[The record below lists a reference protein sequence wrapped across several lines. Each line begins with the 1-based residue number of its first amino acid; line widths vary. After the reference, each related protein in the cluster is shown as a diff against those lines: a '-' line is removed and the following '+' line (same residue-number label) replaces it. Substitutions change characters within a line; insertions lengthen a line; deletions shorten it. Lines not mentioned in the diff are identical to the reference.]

1 MGNSKKW
8 SICFLLLSFAALAA
22 VGTLTALIDPYF
34 HYHAPLEQLQYP
46 ITSERYQNNGILRH
60 FSYDAVITGT
70 SMTENFKASECS
82 ELFGVRTVK
91 TSISGSTL
99 KELGDQLRRG
109 LAAHP
114 DTAIVIWGIDV
125 WNLFN
130 GKDDM
135 YPGVEVPAYLYDRR
149 LLNDASYLLNKE
161 IFLNSTVETLKYTLK
176 GNATTDF
183 DEFGRWQQWKEPG
196 KARLLADYQRPEPA
210 ADSPLTR
217 EQAQTMEANLKQNV
231 LSVIADNPDVTFYI
245 FFTPYSALVMDSQ
258 VRTGTLEQNFE
269 VCRLAS
275 ALLLEH
281 QNVRLFS
288 FFDDYDTITNLDNY
302 CDQVHYAEHINS
314 LMLRRMANDEYRLTS
329 ENYVNHWK
337 AVTEY
342 YASYDY
348 DSLLAEN

>member
-1 MGNSKKW
+1 MENSKKW
-8 SICFLLLSFAALAA
+8 CIRFFLLSFAALAA
-22 VGTLTALIDPYF
+22 VAALTTLIDPYF

-46 ITSERYQNNGILRH
+46 ITSERYQNDGILRH

-70 SMTENFKASECS
+70 SMTENFKASECDA
-82 ELFGVRTVK
+82 LFGVRTVK

-114 DTAIVIWGIDV
+114 DTKMVIWGIDV

-130 GKDDM
+130 DKDGM

-149 LLNDASYLLNKE
+149 LLNDTSYLLNKE
-161 IFLNSTVETLKYTLK
+161 IFLYGTVEALKYTVK
-176 GNATTDF
+176 GNTTTDF
-183 DEFGRWQQWKEPG
+183 DAFGRWQQWKEPG
-196 KARLLADYQRPEPA
+196 KAKLLAEYQRPEPA
-210 ADSPLTR
+210 ANSPLTQ
-217 EQAQTMEANLKQNV
+217 EQAQTMEANLNQNV
-231 LSVIADNPDVTFYI
+231 LSVIAENPDVTFYI
-245 FFTPYSALVMDSQ
+245 FFTPYSVLVMDTQARS
-258 VRTGTLEQNFE
+258 GTLEQNFE
-269 VCRLAS
+269 ICRLAS
-275 ALLLEH
+275 ELLLEY

-302 CDQVHYAEHINS
+302 CDQVHYADHVNS
-314 LMLRRMANDEYRLTS
+314 LILRRMVNDENRLTA
-329 ENYVNHWK
+329 EHNADHWRT
-337 AVTEY
+337 VTEY